1 MKKLFALISALALA
15 CACAP
20 SATAAI
26 AVNGTLSALIGENG
40 ATIIEPGVYQEIF
53 DVRAGELFAAK
64 DMSSG
69 NYLLLNSSGEALSDA
84 DYSYFEKTDGGIM
97 YAKGSKYG
105 VMDFE
110 LNEIV
115 PCEYT
120 WIVPNGNGEYLA
132 LRTDIWDDSPDGV
145 YLIDKT
151 GYVSP
156 TGVKVAQFLMPFNS
170 GLSPAMSTENGRY
183 GYLDTEGHWALRPQY
198 VYAEDFINGL
208 AIASLD
214 SGFGVINERGD
225 WVITPK
231 HDYVSVGAREDS
243 VIIGVNFD
251 NDVVVYDAAT
261 FAEIFTY
268 DAHTYGA
275 YVVGGGDMIFVYAD
289 DGVSAVDAKGDVIM
303 RLQPDALI
311 VAAGDSHLIVF
322 DGEWG
327 GENAYVCDLN
337 GNPVTPSRQN
347 ITYFGEYDGLSY
359 FVFDEFDAEESE
371 TSEIIWYSD
380 TITCGLMDEDGREL
394 LQAEYTLITSPADGY
409 VFAEKSDGMYLYD
422 MQAREIWRGDF

>member
-1 MKKLFALISALALA
+1 MKKLFALISAFALV

-20 SATAAI
+20 SALAAI

-40 ATIIEPGVYQEIF
+40 VAIVEPGEYQEIF
-53 DVRAGELFAAK
+53 DVHSGELFAAM
-64 DMSSG
+64 DDSSG
-69 NYLLLNSSGEALSDA
+69 SYLLISSTGEVLSGA
-84 DYSYFEKTDGGIM
+84 DYSYFEEIDGGIL

-105 VMDFE
+105 VMDAE
-110 LNEIV
+110 QNDIV

-156 TGVKVAQFLMPFNS
+156 TGVKVAQFLMPFNN
-170 GLSPAMSTENGRY
+170 GLTPAMSTENGRY
-183 GYLDTEGHWALRPQY
+183 GYLDIEGHWALRPQY
-198 VYAEDFINGL
+198 AYAEDFVNGL

-231 HDYVSVGAREDS
+231 HDYVSMGTNENS
-243 VIIGVNFD
+243 IIMGVNFD
-251 NDVVVYDAAT
+251 NDVVVYDAST
-261 FAEIFTY
+261 FDEIFTY

-275 YVVGGGDMIFVYAD
+275 YVVGGGDVVFVYAD
-289 DGVSAVDAKGDVIM
+289 DGVSAVDVNGNVIM
-303 RLQPDALI
+303 KLQPDALI
-311 VAAGDSHLIVF
+311 VAGGENHLIVF

-337 GNPVTPSRQN
+337 GSKVMPPRQN
-347 ITYFGEYDGLSY
+347 IMYLGEFGGMSY
-359 FVFDEFDAEESE
+359 FVFDAFDVEESE
-371 TSEIIWYSD
+371 AKDIVWYSD
-380 TITCGLMDEDGREL
+380 TIMCGLMDENGREIL
-394 LQAEYTLITSPADGY
+394 PAEYTLITSPAEGY
-409 VFAEKSDGMYLYD
+409 IFAEKNDGMYLYD
-422 MQAREIWRGDF
+422 MQANEIWHGDF